1 MDPPPPVRK
10 IVKKETE
17 EELININEVA
27 KETKS
32 FIEKILG
39 DVGKKSATKQLA
51 IGTASGWC
59 TGFITMK
66 VGKIAAV
73 AVGGGIILLQ
83 IANHKGYIK
92 INWDKVYKHVDKV
105 TDKVE
110 ETAIGESPKWMQK
123 VERYVDRKMDKAED
137 ALKKTQ
143 RKGRR
148 WYHSIVDEEDPFQIK
163 EIHIFLASFVV
174 GLAVGMVTAS

>member
-1 MDPPPPVRK
+1 MAPPSRK
-10 IVKKETE
+10 SNKKEEEE
-17 EELININEVA
+17 EELINIDEVA

-32 FIEKILG
+32 FIDKVLG
-39 DVGKKSATKQLA
+39 DVGKSSATKQLL

-59 TGFITMK
+59 TGFVTMK

-83 IANHKGYIK
+83 IASHKGYVK
-92 INWDKVYKHVDKV
+92 INWDKVYKQVDKV

-110 ETAIGESPKWMQK
+110 EKATGESSKWMEK
-123 VERYVDRKMDKAED
+123 AEKYIDRKVDKAEEL
-137 ALKKTQ
+137 LKKTQ

-148 WYHSIVDEEDPFQIK
+148 WYHSVVDGDDYFQVK